1 MVKFLRFQGATTGSD
16 AMDGKRKC
24 RVVLSTERRQHLE
37 DVVGKGKSSAKRIQR
52 ARVLLM
58 ADEEHPDGRWHDKQI
73 AKILGIHRNT
83 VARIRWRFVEEGDE
97 AINRKPRESPPI
109 EPKLDGRQEAELV
122 AICCSPPPEG
132 RAVWTL
138 SLLVAALKER
148 HIVTEISRET
158 VRKSLKKTL
167 LSRGASNATASPK
180 QTGHVSWP
188 KWRRSSIS
196 TLQRTLRKSP

>member
-1 MVKFLRFQGATTGSD
+1 
-16 AMDGKRKC
+16 MDGNRKC
-24 RVVLSTERRQHLE
+24 KVMLSQDQRQHLE
-37 DVVGKGKSSAKRIQR
+37 EVVSKGRSSARRIQR

-83 VARIRWRFVEEGDE
+83 VARIRGRFVEQGGE

-109 EPKLDGRQEAELV
+109 APKLDGRQEARLV

-138 SLLVAALKER
+138 SLLVDALIK
-148 HIVTEISRET
+148 HGVVTEISRET
-158 VRKSLKKTL
+158 VRKALKKTNC
-167 LSRGASNATASPK
+167 SPGASSATAFPR
-180 QTGHVSWP
+180 QIGRGSWP
-188 KWRRSSIS
+188 RWKMSSIS
-196 TLQRTLRKSP
+196 TLQRIPPKNR